1 MLCNFVELP
10 DQTIISHSEI
20 LNKDGKE
27 QVRVYIEK
35 PIYEGFATAICYL
48 PDYEWTEV
56 SGFTTEEMDYLKDF
70 VESEAHM
77 IFEFAATGGF
87 DNASNF

>member
-1 MLCNFVELP
+1 MLYNFVELP

-20 LNKDGKE
+20 LNKDGKA